1 MRRGP
6 LLLSAAVVCVALH
19 VVGVL
24 VARPVWR
31 GAEVLALVLLLA
43 YAVVG
48 GLPVGR
54 WAARTALVTPAALAL
69 LAADALRTMPPEPGS
84 ADIGWQV
91 LRPDEVRVELTAG
104 FDAGLTACWATL
116 GALAVLLL
124 RWRGPVPPR
133 WAVAAGAA
141 AAPVVGYTVVRVV
154 DIWRDLAAG
163 DAAHAPDV
171 DGADPLSA
179 VILAVV
185 PSVALATL
193 ALTLAALLAGHG
205 RLLAAAGA
213 ALLAVIALPL
223 TDSSIGAVPLSRFP
237 GEGTELFA
245 WHAITPTSAM
255 PQPVPALTVAVELTA
270 YLLLVVG
277 LRGADRDEP
286 AAPSLVV
293 GQAD

>member
-1 MRRGP
+1 M
-6 LLLSAAVVCVALH
+6 VCVALH

-48 GLPVGR
+48 GPPAGR
-54 WAARTALVTPAALAL
+54 WPTRTALVTPAALAL

-104 FDAGLTACWATL
+104 FDAGLTACWAML

-133 WAVAAGAA
+133 WVVAAGAA
-141 AAPVVGYTVVRVV
+141 AAPVVGYAVVRVV
-154 DIWRDLAAG
+154 DIWRDLAPG
-163 DAAHAPDV
+163 DPAHAPDV
-171 DGADPLSA
+171 DGAEPVSA

-223 TDSSIGAVPLSRFP
+223 TDSSIGAVPLSGFA

-277 LRGADRDEP
+277 LRGADRGEP
-286 AAPSLVV
+286 AAPSLLV